1 MNENLSLLQP
11 GNNPSLSRIPSN
23 AKLKGDLNVTG
34 TVQVDG
40 RLEGNLNSTGP
51 VVVTGT
57 VIGNIYSPSV
67 ASSGTVKGNIQSTGY
82 VKLMKGSFARGD
94 IIGSGG
100 FTIRIAQ
107 GCEGTE
113 GILLIIAALC
123 AFSMGIK
130 QKISGMLSLSQLHH

>member
-1 MNENLSLLQP
+1 MNEDLSLLQP
-11 GNNPSLSRIPSN
+11 ENNPSLSRIPSD

-94 IIGSGG
+94 IHAPSVIVQEGASHNG
-100 FTIRIAQ
+100 RIQ
-107 GCEGTE
+107 
-113 GILLIIAALC
+113 LV
-123 AFSMGIK
+123 
-130 QKISGMLSLSQLHH
+130 ISGPDKR